1 MAHFQTRKGKSTIY
15 PKVRFNLKLKMIT
28 LISLLIIGIF
38 VIFGLF
44 LRSFIHNTL
53 EDQIGERALRVAQSV
68 ANIPELQS
76 AFVLENPASVI
87 QEIVTPI
94 QQETGA
100 EFIVVGNKEGV
111 RYAHPNENRIGKKMV
126 GGDNDRRSEERR
138 VGTEG
143 KRIAMRRKYD
153 KRVRRQ

>member
-1 MAHFQTRKGKSTIY
+1 
-15 PKVRFNLKLKMIT
+15 MIT

-68 ANIPELQS
+68 ANISELQS
-76 AFVLENPASVI
+76 AFVMENPASVI
-87 QEIVTPI
+87 REIVTPI

-111 RYAHPNENRIGKKMV
+111 SYAHPNEKIG
-126 GGDNDRRSEERR
+126 RASCRER
-138 VGTEG
+138 V
-143 KRIAMRRKYD
+143 
-153 KRVRRQ
+153 